1 MTPNHQSEPFYQG
14 MSDQP
19 DCCGSCGARLDLI
32 DTKVVDDEV
41 VYVCQCLGCSR
52 DVWVVEMGEII

>member
-1 MTPNHQSEPFYQG
+1 MTSKSQTERVYQG

-32 DTKVVDDEV
+32 ETTVVDDEL
-41 VYVCQCLGCSR
+41 VYACQCLGCLR
-52 DVWVVEMGEII
+52 EIWVVEMDELI